1 MPCLSLYPE
10 QTLNPLDLS
19 AQLPFQLLHNRPGS
33 PIISLPTDSLPNIPF
48 GLYPS
53 EFDPLPGP
61 YNMGLQ
67 SRGVRH
73 TPSPVQL
80 SDFSTVRPIQQRHS
94 DPQPIP
100 GQTSELVLYFF
111 EHVKG
116 LLKFHSTSNDITNIL
131 YSVSLLLPPP
141 FFDLRPGLHSRL
153 KPHGWSLRAPD
164 CHLFSRVMPLTEKQF
179 DLRLNLFFAF

>member
-19 AQLPFQLLHNRPGS
+19 AQLPFPLLHNRPGS

-53 EFDPLPGP
+53 EYDPLPGP
-61 YNMGLQ
+61 YNSGLQ
-67 SRGVRH
+67 SRAVRH
-73 TPSPVQL
+73 TPSPIQL
-80 SDFSTVRPIQQRHS
+80 SDFSTVRSIQQRHS
-94 DPQPIP
+94 DPQPIS

-116 LLKFHSTSNDITNIL
+116 LLKFHSSSNDITNIL
-131 YSVSLLLPPP
+131 YSVSLLFPPP
-141 FFDLRPGLHSRL
+141 FFDLRSAAASFSAKSSRIVT
-153 KPHGWSLRAPD
+153 PRP
-164 CHLFSRVMPLTEKQF
+164 
-179 DLRLNLFFAF
+179 

>member
-53 EFDPLPGP
+53 EYDPLPGP
-61 YNMGLQ
+61 YNTGLQ
-67 SRGVRH
+67 SRAVRH

-94 DPQPIP
+94 DPQPIS

-116 LLKFHSTSNDITNIL
+116 LLRFHSNSNDITNIL
-131 YSVSLLLPPP
+131 YSVSLLLPPLHSSISA
-141 FFDLRPGLHSRL
+141 LRLHSRL
-153 KPHGWSLRAPD
+153 NPHGSSLDTPNPAPNP
-164 CHLFSRVMPLTEKQF
+164 HLLPPLT
-179 DLRLNLFFAF
+179 RV

>member
-19 AQLPFQLLHNRPGS
+19 THLPFQLLHNRPGS

-53 EFDPLPGP
+53 EYDPLPGP
-61 YNMGLQ
+61 YNSGLQ
-67 SRGVRH
+67 SRALRH

-80 SDFSTVRPIQQRHS
+80 SSDFTTVRPIQQRHS
-94 DPQPIP
+94 DPQPIS

-116 LLKFHSTSNDITNIL
+116 LLNKFHSSSNDITNIL
-131 YSVSLLLPPP
+131 YSVSVLFLARLHSSISV
-141 FFDLRPGLHSRL
+141 LRLHSRL
-153 KPHGWSLRAPD
+153 NLHGIVTPRPFPLHPLR
-164 CHLFSRVMPLTEKQF
+164 E
-179 DLRLNLFFAF
+179 

>member
-10 QTLNPLDLS
+10 PTLNPLDLS

-53 EFDPLPGP
+53 EYDPLPGP
-61 YNMGLQ
+61 YNTGLQ
-67 SRGVRH
+67 SRVVRR

-94 DPQPIP
+94 DPQPIS

-116 LLKFHSTSNDITNIL
+116 LLKFHSSSNDITNIL
-131 YSVSLLLPPP
+131 YSVSL
-141 FFDLRPGLHSRL
+141 FFHLHSSISALWLHFRL
-153 KPHGWSLRAPD
+153 KPHGPYPSFAP
-164 CHLFSRVMPLTEKQF
+164 PLGKRIQS
-179 DLRLNLFFAF
+179 DIKFFPF

>member
-53 EFDPLPGP
+53 EYDPLPGP
-61 YNMGLQ
+61 YNTGLQ
-67 SRGVRH
+67 SRAVRQS
-73 TPSPVQL
+73 PSPVQL

-94 DPQPIP
+94 DPQPIS

-116 LLKFHSTSNDITNIL
+116 LLNKFHSSSNDITNVL
-131 YSVSLLLPPP
+131 YSVSLLPSSP
-141 FFDLRPGLHSRL
+141 FFDLRPAISFSAKSTRGIFTPRALYFY
-153 KPHGWSLRAPD
+153 PLRE
-164 CHLFSRVMPLTEKQF
+164 HQSI
-179 DLRLNLFFAF
+179 

>member
-53 EFDPLPGP
+53 EYDPLPGP
-61 YNMGLQ
+61 YNTGLQ
-67 SRGVRH
+67 SRSVRH

-94 DPQPIP
+94 DPQPIS

-116 LLKFHSTSNDITNIL
+116 LLKFHSSSNDITNVL
-131 YSVSLLLPPP
+131 YSVSLLFPPP
-141 FFDLRPGLHSRL
+141 FFDLRP
-153 KPHGWSLRAPD
+153 
-164 CHLFSRVMPLTEKQF
+164 V
-179 DLRLNLFFAF
+179 AFILG

>member
-10 QTLNPLDLS
+10 QTLNPLELS
-19 AQLPFQLLHNRPGS
+19 AQLPFQLLHGRPGS

-53 EFDPLPGP
+53 EYDPLPGP
-61 YNMGLQ
+61 YNTALQ
-67 SRGVRH
+67 SRAVRH
-73 TPSPVQL
+73 TPSPIQL

-94 DPQPIP
+94 DPPPIS

-116 LLKFHSTSNDITNIL
+116 LLKFHPSSNDITNVL
-131 YSVSLLLPPP
+131 YSVSLL
-141 FFDLRPGLHSRL
+141 FSFHSSISWLHSRL
-153 KPHGWSLRAPD
+153 NLMDRP
-164 CHLFSRVMPLTEKQF
+164 CTPLTSVSPSSGHVPHEQNSRSDDQIF
-179 DLRLNLFFAF
+179 SL